1 MKRIFRTLWMTA
13 VIAGLMTGSA
23 FAATSPFAGQTTNFN
38 LVAAI
43 GAGPL
48 LAEIFG
54 LLGVA
59 ATVFTIVMYVVEH
72 FKRNSAGAFKHLI
85 SGAIVAVIC
94 FGAFGVIA
102 VLTNFG
108 TSAGTAIGG
117 TPPAASSSASS

>member
-1 MKRIFRTLWMTA
+1 MRKLIGALPIA
-13 VIAGLMTGSA
+13 VGAAMLLSGTA

-38 LVAAI
+38 LVDSI

-72 FKRNSAGAFKHLI
+72 FKRNSSGAFKHLI

-117 TPPAASSSASS
+117 TPPASSSSS

>member
-1 MKRIFRTLWMTA
+1 MRKFIRVLPIVAIVMM
-13 VIAGLMTGSA
+13 LMTGTSYA
-23 FAATSPFAGQTTNFN
+23 VTSPFSGQSTNFS
-38 LVAAI
+38 LVNSI

-108 TSAGTAIGG
+108 TSAGNAIGG
-117 TPPAASSSASS
+117 TPPTSSSSS